1 MKLGLRIC
9 GFILA
14 FLAGASAYALNVM
27 APPILLGPTTF
38 STFSKSGSGSFDYD
52 LIYLQHETNPQLR
65 KLGTISCKSSE
76 LVFET
81 ALNLGLEENLNLG
94 SQSGHLAQDSQMFC
108 SGKGPVV
115 TSFAQAS
122 VSTEFDLWDK
132 KVISS
137 INRTFYQDIHDF
149 GTLSLQHGH
158 PTETVYVFIPGLY
171 MNGKQF
177 LHQAAGEFWRG
188 SNVLVATLPGHQNAT
203 LSANENDIGSWLTYT
218 DFLVSIARHYG
229 KKVIV
234 VGQSTGG
241 TLAVRAAENNK
252 VDGLV
257 LFQPFF
263 GLSKTITAAMELGKL
278 LPESWLDR
286 MVDRYNVLETLKIG
300 IEDQKLLA
308 ASFQKI
314 SATLPVELILAGND
328 SVVSTDASIR
338 WAKKYAPHA
347 QITNHEQNHMFVMS
361 PTRLQDRR
369 RLQAKP

>member
-1 MKLGLRIC
+1 MKFGLRIC

-14 FLAGASAYALNVM
+14 FLGGVSAYAVNVL
-27 APPILLGPTTF
+27 AIPILLGPTTF
-38 STFSKSGSGSFDYD
+38 STFSKIGSNSFDYE
-52 LIYLQHETNPQLR
+52 LVYLQHEANPRLR

-76 LVFET
+76 LLFET
-81 ALNLGLEENLNLG
+81 ALSFDLEESLNLG
-94 SQSGHLAQDSQMFC
+94 SQSGHFPQDSQKFC
-108 SGKGPVV
+108 SDKGQPVI
-115 TSFAQAS
+115 SFSPPS
-122 VSTEFDLWDK
+122 VNTEFDLWDK

-137 INRTFYQDIHDF
+137 INRTFYKDIQDF

-158 PTETVYVFIPGLY
+158 PTEKVYVFLPGLY

-177 LHQAAGEFWRG
+177 LPQAEGEFWRG

-203 LSANENDIGSWLTYT
+203 LSADENDIGSWLTYS
-218 DFLVSIARHYG
+218 DFLVNIARHYG

-241 TLAVRAAENNK
+241 TLAVRAAENNR
-252 VDGLV
+252 VDGLI

-263 GLSKTITAAMELGKL
+263 GLNKKITAAMEFGKL

-286 MVDRYNVLETLKIG
+286 MVNRYNVLETLKIG

-308 ASFQKI
+308 GSFQKI

-338 WAKKYAPHA
+338 WARKYAPHA
-347 QITNHEQNHMFVMS
+347 KITNHERNHMFVIS
-361 PTRLQDRR
+361 PSRLQH
-369 RLQAKP
+369 QK